1 MIQRSDGG
9 LDVPV
14 APVRPPTNS
23 RLTRFALVAGVAVAG
38 ALIGLAVLPSDR
50 RPAPPA
56 SPAGAATPATTAA
69 AATAASTSRRR
80 EAFLA
85 IPNLT
90 LAGAPTSVFVRRIG
104 DDAVLFAW
112 TAGDEALRQ
121 LRTFPGAFSGIDH
134 NPNFI
139 SIAPDG
145 RSLLLVE
152 AIAGKG
158 RDNARLVTAEG
169 GIAWEDN
176 GVSGIGAVWSANSR
190 VVTVASVDGFSI
202 VTIDALGKGA
212 RRDVTIDVG
221 AALVA
226 PVGYSEDGRWIYGAS
241 FDVVHRSL
249 QLAVRVALDGGRVQ
263 RISGVDS
270 SGPDRLD
277 ARASGILESATGRTV
292 SFGANASIPGGPP
305 TIEVGSRT
313 GRSPIESRA
322 ASLSAPC
329 GPPTGASS
337 SSTPTASVPS
347 RMRLRVVAADGTIE
361 ATPLDTGP
369 VAGGGLIGAADG
381 FVSLAFTT
389 DRPDKALQLVVVR
402 LDDGAS
408 SALVVPLDDEI
419 LEVENP
425 ALTIVDAATESG
437 RAGDIL
443 MG

>member
-1 MIQRSDGG
+1 MTERSDGG

-23 RLTRFALVAGVAVAG
+23 RLSRFGLVAGVIIGG
-38 ALIGLAVLPSDR
+38 ALIGLAVLPSER
-50 RPAPPA
+50 RPAPLG

-69 AATAASTSRRR
+69 AASAAPTSRRR

-90 LAGAPTSVFVRRIG
+90 LAGAPTSVFARRIG

-112 TAGDEALRQ
+112 TAGDEALRP

-134 NPNFI
+134 DPPFI
-139 SIAPDG
+139 LIAPDG

-152 AIAGKG
+152 AFAGKG

-176 GVSGIGAVWSANSR
+176 GVTGIGAVWSADSR

-202 VTIDALGKGA
+202 ITIDALGKGA

-221 AALVA
+221 AAPVA

-249 QLAVRVALDGGRVQ
+249 QPAVRVALDDGRVE
-263 RISGVDS
+263 RISDVDS
-270 SGPDRLD
+270 TGPDRLD
-277 ARASGILESATGRTV
+277 ARAGGILDAATGRTV
-292 SFGANASIPGGPP
+292 SYGANAAIPGGPP
-305 TIEVGSRT
+305 TIEVKEPDGTLAYRVT
-313 GRSPIESRA
+313 GGVT
-322 ASLSAPC
+322 L
-329 GPPTGASS
+329 GTLW
-337 SSTPTASVPS
+337 TADGRLVVFDADGVPFPS

-419 LEVENP
+419 LG
-425 ALTIVDAATESG
+425 SG
-437 RAGDIL
+437 IL
-443 MG
+443 R